1 VSHTPGL
8 RPAAR
13 VSSVLVVITA
23 VSLDGVVTVL
33 VLSLCQMAKQADEA
47 SAAEWDA
54 EASSR
59 QLT

>member
-1 VSHTPGL
+1 
-8 RPAAR
+8 